1 MGRKKRLSELTL
13 KDDFMFAAVML
24 NEENCC
30 RFLEMTLGFPIAKV
44 EVSREKSMVY
54 HPEYKGVRLD
64 VFARDE
70 ENTRYNVEMQAVKR
84 PALGRRARYYRG
96 QIDMEALRSGLDYTE
111 LPNAYVI
118 FICDFDPFGQRKYC
132 YTFENCC
139 EECPEARMQDGS
151 KSIFLSTCGENE
163 SEVPGELVK
172 FLRFVKADLRE
183 SMEDFEDEY
192 VMQLQKSIR
201 QIKGSLEMEERFMT
215 LEELLKDERA
225 EGKAEGKAEG
235 IAVGIAES
243 ILNLLAGLS
252 PVPEELQERIMLE
265 KNLDILRKWVKQ
277 AAKADSIEQF
287 RQNM

>member
-1 MGRKKRLSELTL
+1 
-13 KDDFMFAAVML
+13 
-24 NEENCC
+24 
-30 RFLEMTLGFPIAKV
+30 
-44 EVSREKSMVY
+44 
-54 HPEYKGVRLD
+54 
-64 VFARDE
+64 
-70 ENTRYNVEMQAVKR
+70 
-84 PALGRRARYYRG
+84 
-96 QIDMEALRSGLDYTE
+96 
-111 LPNAYVI
+111 
-118 FICDFDPFGQRKYC
+118 
-132 YTFENCC
+132 
-139 EECPEARMQDGS
+139 
-151 KSIFLSTCGENE
+151 
-163 SEVPGELVK
+163 
-172 FLRFVKADLRE
+172 
-183 SMEDFEDEY
+183 MEDFEDEY

>member
-1 MGRKKRLSELTL
+1 
-13 KDDFMFAAVML
+13 
-24 NEENCC
+24 
-30 RFLEMTLGFPIAKV
+30 
-44 EVSREKSMVY
+44 
-54 HPEYKGVRLD
+54 
-64 VFARDE
+64 
-70 ENTRYNVEMQAVKR
+70 
-84 PALGRRARYYRG
+84 
-96 QIDMEALRSGLDYTE
+96 
-111 LPNAYVI
+111 
-118 FICDFDPFGQRKYC
+118 
-132 YTFENCC
+132 
-139 EECPEARMQDGS
+139 MQDGS

-225 EGKAEGKAEG
+225 EGKAEG
-235 IAVGIAES
+235 IVES
-243 ILNLLAGLS
+243 ILDLLAGLS
-252 PVPEELQERIMLE
+252 PVPEELQERIILE